1 MYINISFIVKTGD
14 PNREN
19 INPDKLGTLDI
30 TGAEEAD
37 IDGLFDFFARYVR
50 KVHSDEFIRKTLKLG
65 KGSTFI
71 DVIGPNDIAYVIAVF
86 KNSQQMW
93 DQDIRMREL
102 GKDAMGNPEKKIK
115 PNFTAGSGQKR
126 AKGKTL
132 WNKEGMRYFRNAEK
146 TWKKIYDSEEDM
158 KVLYNGWDEWIV
170 SKGKEITV
178 GDGSRKTFHYVMGSW
193 YDEET
198 PDAKEKIDESED
210 DNTFGNDGGY
220 SSDRARSRHSVAWTT
235 GQLRYKTMK
244 GGNRGEN
251 QNGSD
256 ESSGSEE
263 KERTDS
269 FTHDNS
275 SPPLLSL
282 PAAMSIG
289 RAAAASKESP
299 ARNTRIASRKAEVAE
314 KGHQK
319 RRKMY
324 CSDESSGSK
333 EEERTDPETPD
344 KSSPPLLSLPAA
356 VSIGRAAAAS
366 KESPARNT
374 RIASRKAEV
383 AEKGHQKRRKM

>member
-1 MYINISFIVKTGD
+1 
-14 PNREN
+14 
-19 INPDKLGTLDI
+19 
-30 TGAEEAD
+30 
-37 IDGLFDFFARYVR
+37 
-50 KVHSDEFIRKTLKLG
+50 VHSDEFIRKTLKFG
-65 KGSTFI
+65 KGSSFI

-86 KNSQQMW
+86 KNSQKMW

-198 PDAKEKIDESED
+198 PEAKEKIDESED
-210 DNTFGNDGGY
+210 DDTFGNDGGY
-220 SSDRARSRHSVAWTT
+220 SSDRARSRHSVAWIT
-235 GQLRYKTMK
+235 GQLRAKTMK
-244 GGNRGEN
+244 GSKWGEN
-251 QNGSD
+251 QNCSD
-256 ESSGSEE
+256 ESSGSE
-263 KERTDS
+263 
-269 FTHDNS
+269 
-275 SPPLLSL
+275 
-282 PAAMSIG
+282 
-289 RAAAASKESP
+289 
-299 ARNTRIASRKAEVAE
+299 
-314 KGHQK
+314 
-319 RRKMY
+319 
-324 CSDESSGSK
+324 